1 MHINI
6 STLLDVAIGLIFI
19 FFVFSIFVSGIV
31 ELINS
36 LIEQRAKLL
45 RLALGKLLGKALSK
59 EFFEHQLTEIKQ
71 EHFAGFRKPISYLS
85 AESFSTVLID
95 LLTRSA
101 GGQLPSDLKPT
112 EQTFEKIKQLSNQS
126 DAGKYETVIKLIQPI
141 LAKSD
146 NFNTFQTELE
156 KWYNGYMEQVSG
168 WFKRYVQGVL
178 RLVALVVTLLLNV
191 DTIHLTNQLFNDNG
205 LRDRLVDAAVKTT
218 ADGGASFKKDT
229 AFVSQLARYDSS
241 LVKKDSLNSSKIQIK
256 PALTGADSLVV
267 QAVYV
272 DFVKGRVADLKLPIG
287 WVLTGKQGPWLP
299 GQDHGVAFLGWL
311 LTAAAL
317 SFGAPFWFD
326 LLLKLVNIRN
336 TARRPSG
343 NTGSSN

>member
-45 RLALGKLLGKALSK
+45 RIALDKLLGQALAND
-59 EFFEHQLTEIKQ
+59 FFDHQLTKIKQ
-71 EHFAGFRKPISYLS
+71 QRFAGFLKPINYLS

-101 GGQLPSDLKPT
+101 GPVPSGLKPT
-112 EQTFEKIKQLSNQS
+112 EATFDRIKQFSSQP
-126 DAGKYETVIKLIQPI
+126 DAEKFKTVIDLIEPI
-141 LAKSD
+141 LAKSN
-146 NFNTFQTELE
+146 NFQMFKSELE

-168 WFKRYVQGVL
+168 WFKRYAQGV
-178 RLVALVVTLLLNV
+178 VWGVSIAVTLVLNV

-205 LRDRLVDAAVKTT
+205 LRDRLVEAAVKTT
-218 ADGGASFKKDT
+218 SDGGASFKKDA
-229 AFVSQLARYDSS
+229 AFVSHLARYDSS
-241 LVKKDSLNSSKIQIK
+241 LVKKDSLDSRKIQIK
-256 PALTGADSLVV
+256 PSLTSADSLVV

-272 DFVKGRVADLKLPIG
+272 DFVKSRVADLKLPVG

-299 GQDHGVAFLGWL
+299 GQDHLVALLGWV
-311 LTAAAL
+311 LTVAAL

-336 TARRPSG
+336 TARRPTG
-343 NTGSSN
+343 NANSTK

>member
-19 FFVFSIFVSGIV
+19 FFVFSVFVSGIV

-36 LIEQRAKLL
+36 LIEQRARML
-45 RLALGKLLGKALSK
+45 RIALDKLLGTVLND
-59 EFFEHQLTEIKQ
+59 EFFDHQLTKIKEQ
-71 EHFAGFRKPISYLS
+71 RFAGFRKPINYLS

-101 GGQLPSDLKPT
+101 GPLPPGLKPT
-112 EQTFEKIKQLSNQS
+112 EATFAKIRQLSSQPS
-126 DAGKYETVIKLIQPI
+126 AEKFKTVIDLIEPL

-146 NFNTFQTELE
+146 NFQMFKSELE

-168 WFKRYVQGVL
+168 WFKRYAQGV
-178 RLVALVVTLLLNV
+178 VWGVSIAVTLVLNV

-218 ADGGASFKKDT
+218 VDGGASFKQDT

-241 LVKKDSLNSSKIQIK
+241 LVTIDSRDSRKIQIK
-256 PALTGADSLVV
+256 SSLTGADSLVV

-272 DFVKGRVADLKLPIG
+272 DFVKSRVADLKLPVG

-299 GQDHGVAFLGWL
+299 GQDHVIAFLGWL

-336 TARRPSG
+336 TARRPPG
-343 NTGSSN
+343 NAGPGK